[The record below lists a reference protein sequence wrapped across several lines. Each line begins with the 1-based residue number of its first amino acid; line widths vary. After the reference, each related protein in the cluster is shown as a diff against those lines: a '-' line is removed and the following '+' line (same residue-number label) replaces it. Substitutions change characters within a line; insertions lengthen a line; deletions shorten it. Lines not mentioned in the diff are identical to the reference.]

1 MRDLIYFN
9 VHRWCQIFKEKFG
22 TRITNLITHY
32 WFLYYSYFSTKFFV
46 FVFQW
51 KKTLKPSLKTR
62 CNDCLDWK
70 IACLRHYC
78 ILLCRLYFFVS
89 KILGFTYIC
98 VVYSCMYVESKNSIL
113 RIYKSPLNLLNFSMK
128 NCNSKDEKKIL
139 IAWSCWMMR
148 LDGKMK
154 YGKVY

>member
-1 MRDLIYFN
+1 MRDLISFN
-9 VHRWCQIFKEKFG
+9 VHRRCQIFKEKFG

-51 KKTLKPSLKTR
+51 KKILKPSLKTR

-128 NCNSKDEKKIL
+128 NCNSKDEKK
-139 IAWSCWMMR
+139 
-148 LDGKMK
+148 K
-154 YGKVY
+154 YWLHDLVEWWD